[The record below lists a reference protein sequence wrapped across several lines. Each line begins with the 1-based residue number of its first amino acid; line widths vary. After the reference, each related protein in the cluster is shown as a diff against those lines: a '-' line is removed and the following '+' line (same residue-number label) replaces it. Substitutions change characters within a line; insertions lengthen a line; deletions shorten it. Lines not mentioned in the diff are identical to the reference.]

1 MDKFSK
7 TISIRWADID
17 ANFHLRHSA
26 YYDFGAQQ
34 RMDVLEQSGLTLRIM
49 QEQGFGPILFREEC
63 IFRKEISLSDKITIT
78 VKLLKMKADAS
89 RWTLQHELLSAENK
103 CCALITVDGAWLDT
117 KQRKLASPTPQIVI
131 DVLHAFPKA
140 ENFVLS

>member
-7 TISIRWADID
+7 IISIRWADID

-34 RMDVLEQSGLTLRIM
+34 RMDVLEHAGLTLRIM

-63 IFRKEISLSDKITIT
+63 IFRKEISLSDTITIT
-78 VKLLKMKADAS
+78 AKLLKMKADTS
-89 RWTLQHELLSAENK
+89 RWTLQHELLSQDNK
-103 CCALITVDGAWLDT
+103 CCALITVDGAWIDT
-117 KQRKLASPTPQIVI
+117 KKRKLLSPIPTII
-131 DVLHAFPKA
+131 INALNAFPKA
-140 ENFVLS
+140 EEFILS

>member
-63 IFRKEISLSDKITIT
+63 IFRKEISLSDTITIT
-78 VKLLKMKADAS
+78 VKPVSYTHLVQRFLLIVPLAYLTKQKGFV
-89 RWTLQHELLSAENK
+89 LV
-103 CCALITVDGAWLDT
+103 CTVD
-117 KQRKLASPTPQIVI
+117 R
-131 DVLHAFPKA
+131 
-140 ENFVLS
+140 